1 MFEQKVVIKQALKLN
16 RFKEL
21 QTQLKESRV
30 SILNSEGVGYGEV
43 TEVIFLPKKLEVRVK
58 VVNKTLDLSKHTF
71 VCVNGVWSLT
81 GQ

>member
-30 SILNSEGVGYGEV
+30 SILDNEGVGYGEV
-43 TEVIFLPKKLEVRVK
+43 TEIIFLPKKLEVRIKAVS
-58 VVNKTLDLSKHTF
+58 KTLDLSKHTF
-71 VCVNGVWSLT
+71 VCNNGVWSLS